1 MSGNDY
7 LVDIENLK
15 FKYTSSEE
23 LVLKEIDFKVN
34 KGEFVG
40 IIGPSGAGKT
50 TLCSII
56 KGLIPHTINGKIKG
70 KVDVIGKDM
79 KVTPPA
85 KNAAKVGMVM
95 QDPEGQIIGLTV
107 KEDLAFGPENLEW
120 DPDRILERIPEV
132 LDMVRLS
139 GREERES
146 FSLSGGQKQRLAIAD
161 ALMMDPELLILDEP
175 TSELDP
181 LGREEVFDTIKRLK
195 EEKDIT
201 VIVVE
206 QTVENLV
213 NVCDR
218 IIVLNEGEII
228 ADNNTRD
235 LFKQQ
240 VELMED
246 ISGKVSLPQILEV
259 TDKLA
264 KEGYISKEMITPFEK
279 KGIENLKSVLKE
291 GGSYNEQ

>member
-1 MSGNDY
+1 MKEY

-23 LVLKEIDFKVN
+23 VVLKGIDFKVE

-56 KGLIPHTINGKIKG
+56 KGLIPHTVNGKIKG
-70 KVDVIGKDM
+70 KIDVVGKDM
-79 KVTPPA
+79 KTTPPA
-85 KNAAKVGMVM
+85 KNADKVGMVM

-107 KEDLAFGPENLEW
+107 REDLAFGPENLEW
-120 DPDRILERIPEV
+120 DPKIILDKIPDV
-132 LDMVRLS
+132 LEMVRLS

-161 ALMMDPELLILDEP
+161 ALIMNPEVLILDEP

-181 LGREEVFDTIKRLK
+181 LGREEVFDTIRRLK
-195 EEKDIT
+195 EEEDIT

-206 QTVENLV
+206 QTVEDLV

-218 IIVLNEGEII
+218 IVVLNEGEII
-228 ADNNTRD
+228 ANDRTKE
-235 LFKQQ
+235 LFIKQ
-240 VELMED
+240 VEVMEN
-246 ISGKVSLPQILEV
+246 ISDRVSLPQILEV
-259 TDKLA
+259 TEKLA
-264 KEGYISKEMITPFEK
+264 KEGYIPEKMITPYEDE
-279 KGIENLKSVLKE
+279 GIEKLKE
-291 GGSYNEQ
+291 ILKRGGSLDD